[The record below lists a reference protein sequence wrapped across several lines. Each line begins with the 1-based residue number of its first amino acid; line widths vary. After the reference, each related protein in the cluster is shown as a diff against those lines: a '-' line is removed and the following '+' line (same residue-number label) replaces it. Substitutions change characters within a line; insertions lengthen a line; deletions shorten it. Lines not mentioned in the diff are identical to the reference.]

1 MQQANNTIKTGFKGF
16 NSDWTCNGFQF
27 EVGKTFEHKGKV
39 SLCNSGFHFCEN
51 PLDIFSY
58 YPPTGKFAEVE
69 GKNVSSETSGYSQCV
84 CRSITI
90 KSEISLHEVIKLGVE
105 LILSK
110 VNFKDAPATNTGDR
124 SAATNTGYSSAAT
137 NTGDSSAATNTGDR
151 SAATNTGDSSA
162 ATVEGEESVAIVT
175 GKNSKAAGALG
186 CWIVLTE
193 RDENWKI
200 VKVKSFKVDGKKI
213 KAGILYALVGGKAV
227 ETK

>member
-110 VNFKDAPATNTGDR
+110 VNFKDAPATNTGD
-124 SAATNTGYSSAAT
+124 
-137 NTGDSSAATNTGDR
+137 
-151 SAATNTGDSSA
+151 SSA